1 MSARAATSAVARV
14 TTVFRSAPGQLA
26 ASFSDPS
33 KRLREIGSVVVMS
46 FLEMSNLSQ

>member
-1 MSARAATSAVARV
+1 VARV

-33 KRLREIGSVVVMS
+33 ERLREIGPVTGIPFCGRWPAVIYC
-46 FLEMSNLSQ
+46 